1 MTPIETKK
9 NIHTNCLLFLFGHDR
24 IACLN
29 VSYQKG
35 CGRQKGTSMQLRL
48 PTREHFAKLVKKIA
62 MFLFNPRL
70 LLCFF
75 LAWMITNGWCYLF
88 IFFGQLFDLTWMT
101 VAGSVWAGVV
111 WFPFSPEKVVT
122 LLLAILLLRWLFP
135 SDEKTLLV
143 LRKELQRAK
152 DLIKRKKKQHHERKE
167 EKQEQKEQPSTRAN
181 QTKATNVDQ
190 NEQTTTSAVVSKNEE
205 TVTDQNCLQINKNK
219 QQHQN
224 DIHTSQQS

>member
-1 MTPIETKK
+1 
-9 NIHTNCLLFLFGHDR
+9 
-24 IACLN
+24 
-29 VSYQKG
+29 
-35 CGRQKGTSMQLRL
+35 MQLRL

-101 VAGSVWAGVV
+101 VAGSVWAVVV
-111 WFPFSPEKVVT
+111 WFPLSPEKVVT

-167 EKQEQKEQPSTRAN
+167 EKEEQKEQPSTRAN

-190 NEQTTTSAVVSKNEE
+190 NEQTTTNAVVSKNGE
-205 TVTDQNCLQINKNK
+205 TVTDQNHLQINENK
-219 QQHQN
+219 RQHQN
-224 DIHTSQQS
+224 DIHTS

>member
-1 MTPIETKK
+1 
-9 NIHTNCLLFLFGHDR
+9 
-24 IACLN
+24 
-29 VSYQKG
+29 
-35 CGRQKGTSMQLRL
+35 MQLRL

-101 VAGSVWAGVV
+101 VAGSVWVGVL

-122 LLLAILLLRWLFP
+122 LLLTILLLRWLFP

-167 EKQEQKEQPSTRAN
+167 EKEEQKEQQSTRAD
-181 QTKATNVDQ
+181 QTKATIVDQ
-190 NEQTTTSAVVSKNEE
+190 NKQTTPSEVVSKNRE

-224 DIHTSQQS
+224 DTHTSQQS